1 MLGHYL
7 VDHWGGIG
15 ASGFYPVLMGRDPT
29 PDDCDGKATGL
40 FIPRFVNLNKETRH
54 PKFIRGFGFECS
66 SNVGRFPG
74 VARSV
79 PGFGPDFKKR
89 VRRYYP
95 APVNMTT
102 RAAMLSRFENFAE
115 IDPGGVVDAW
125 GIPVLRIHI
134 QHSDN
139 EREMAKFAAETCEEI
154 LRASGAE
161 VVSTGGEVTAP
172 GKIIHELGTARMG
185 NDTKKSVLN
194 KFNQVH
200 DCGNVFVT
208 DGASFVNSANQN
220 PTITILALTA
230 RACDYIVD
238 ERKRGNL

>member
-1 MLGHYL
+1 
-7 VDHWGGIG
+7 
-15 ASGFYPVLMGRDPT
+15 
-29 PDDCDGKATGL
+29 
-40 FIPRFVNLNKETRH
+40 
-54 PKFIRGFGFECS
+54 
-66 SNVGRFPG
+66 
-74 VARSV
+74 
-79 PGFGPDFKKR
+79 
-89 VRRYYP
+89 
-95 APVNMTT
+95 
-102 RAAMLSRFENFAE
+102 MLSRFENFVE

-139 EREMAKFAAETCEEI
+139 EREMAKYAAETCEEV

-185 NDTKKSVLN
+185 NDPKKAVLN
-194 KFNQVH
+194 KFNRVH